1 MKLVRPVLFA
11 WILLFGHNYFLRAQ
25 SSNLTTGSFFADTGV
40 VQTTIITDIKKLR
53 STRNKPVW
61 IPADIILKENDT
73 TAISENINL
82 RMRGNMR
89 RSICDIA
96 TLELNFKTTLSP
108 RLSGLKKMKL
118 VGGCRNSTFDE
129 KLLLKEYLVYKMY
142 NLLTPLSFRARL
154 LRITYIDS
162 RKKVGTYTQHA
173 FVIEDISDVAMRN
186 GYVNKRTGTF
196 RTEQADRMHITL
208 VSIFEYMIGNT
219 DWSVTARHNIRLL
232 VPTNDTLARPMP
244 VPYDFDYSGIV
255 NAPYA
260 IPSEE
265 YTTIKNVRERL
276 YRGFPRTMDELRSV
290 VNTFQEKK
298 KEMLQVIEN
307 CHMLSN
313 REKKDMVKYIENFY
327 DIIDKESSVKRNFSD
342 NARLF

>member
-1 MKLVRPVLFA
+1 MA
-11 WILLFGHNYFLRAQ
+11 GLLLLANYHALQAQ
-25 SSNLTTGSFFADTGV
+25 SSNLTVSRFFEDTGI

-73 TAISENINL
+73 TAISESINL
-82 RMRGNMR
+82 RMRGHMR

-96 TLELNFKTTLSP
+96 SLEINFKSTLSP

-118 VGGCRNSTFDE
+118 VGGCRNNTFDE
-129 KLLLKEYLVYKMY
+129 ELLLKEYLIYKMY
-142 NLLTPLSFRARL
+142 NLLTPLSFKARL

-162 RKKVGTYTQHA
+162 RKKVGTYTQYA
-173 FVIEDISDVAMRN
+173 FVLEDISDVAKRN
-186 GYVNKRTGTF
+186 GYVNKRTGIF
-196 RTEQADRMHITL
+196 RTEQADRIHITF
-208 VSIFEYMIGNT
+208 VSLFEYMIGNT

-232 VPTNDTLARPMP
+232 VPTNDTLAKPL
-244 VPYDFDYSGIV
+244 VIPYDFDYSGIV

-260 IPSEE
+260 IPNEE
-265 YTTIKNVRERL
+265 FTTIKSVRDRL
-276 YRGFPRTMDELRSV
+276 YRGFPRTMDELRPIIQ
-290 VNTFQEKK
+290 NYKEKK
-298 KEMLQVIEN
+298 TEILQVISN
-307 CHMLSN
+307 CYMLRSH
-313 REKKDMVKYIENFY
+313 EKKDMTKYLEDFY

>member
-1 MKLVRPVLFA
+1 MA
-11 WILLFGHNYFLRAQ
+11 GLLLLANYHTLQAQ
-25 SSNLTTGSFFADTGV
+25 SSNLTVSRFFEDTGI

-73 TAISENINL
+73 TAISESINL
-82 RMRGNMR
+82 RMRGHMR

-96 TLELNFKTTLSP
+96 SLEINFKSTLSP

-118 VGGCRNSTFDE
+118 VGGCRNNTFDE
-129 KLLLKEYLVYKMY
+129 ELLLKEYLIYKMY
-142 NLLTPLSFRARL
+142 NLLTPLSFKARL

-162 RKKVGTYTQHA
+162 RKKVGTYTQYA
-173 FVIEDISDVAMRN
+173 FVLEDISDVAKRN
-186 GYVNKRTGTF
+186 GYVNKRTGIF
-196 RTEQADRMHITL
+196 RTEQADRIHITF
-208 VSIFEYMIGNT
+208 VSLFEYMIGNT

-232 VPTNDTLARPMP
+232 VPTNDTLAKPL
-244 VPYDFDYSGIV
+244 VIPYDFDYSGIV

-260 IPSEE
+260 IPNEE
-265 YTTIKNVRERL
+265 FTTIKSVRDRL
-276 YRGFPRTMDELRSV
+276 YRGFPRTMDELRPIIQ
-290 VNTFQEKK
+290 NYKEKK
-298 KEMLQVIEN
+298 TEILQVISN
-307 CHMLSN
+307 CYMLRSH
-313 REKKDMVKYIENFY
+313 EKKDMTKYLEDFY

>member
-1 MKLVRPVLFA
+1 MA
-11 WILLFGHNYFLRAQ
+11 GLLLLANYHTLQAQ
-25 SSNLTTGSFFADTGV
+25 SSNLTVSRFFEDTGI

-61 IPADIILKENDT
+61 IPANIVLKENDT
-73 TAISENINL
+73 TAISQSINL
-82 RMRGNMR
+82 RMRGHMR

-96 TLELNFKTTLSP
+96 SLEINFKSTLSP

-118 VGGCRNSTFDE
+118 VGGCRNNTFDE
-129 KLLLKEYLVYKMY
+129 ELLLKEYLIYKMY
-142 NLLTPLSFRARL
+142 NLLTPLSFKARL

-162 RKKVGTYTQHA
+162 RKKVGTYTQYA
-173 FVIEDISDVAMRN
+173 FVLEDISDVAKRN
-186 GYVNKRTGTF
+186 GYVNKRTGIF
-196 RTEQADRMHITL
+196 RTEQADRIHITF
-208 VSIFEYMIGNT
+208 VSLFEYMIGNT

-232 VPTNDTLARPMP
+232 VPTNDTFAKPLP

-260 IPSEE
+260 IPNEE
-265 YTTIKNVRERL
+265 FTTIKSVRDRL
-276 YRGFPRTMDELRSV
+276 YRGFPRTMDELRPIIQ
-290 VNTFQEKK
+290 NYKEKK
-298 KEMLQVIEN
+298 REILQVISN
-307 CHMLSN
+307 CYMLRSH
-313 REKKDMVKYIENFY
+313 EKKDMTKYLEDFY

>member
-1 MKLVRPVLFA
+1 MKHVRPVVFA
-11 WILLFGHNYFLRAQ
+11 WILLFGHNYFLQAQ

-53 STRNKPVW
+53 STRTKPVW

-73 TAISENINL
+73 TAISESISL

-89 RSICDIA
+89 RAICDIA
-96 TLELNFKTTLSP
+96 SLELNFKTTLSP

-118 VGGCRNSTFDE
+118 VGGCRNNTFDE
-129 KLLLKEYLVYKMY
+129 ELLLKEYLIYKMY
-142 NLLTPLSFRARL
+142 NLITPLSFNARL

-162 RKKVGTYTQHA
+162 RKKVGTYTQYA
-173 FVIEDISDVAMRN
+173 FVMEDISDVAKRN
-186 GYVNKRTGTF
+186 GYVNKRTGIF

-232 VPTNDTLARPMP
+232 VPTNDTLIKPMP

-260 IPSEE
+260 VPAEE
-265 YTTIKNVRERL
+265 FTTIKNVRDRL
-276 YRGFPRTMDELRSV
+276 YRGFPRTMDELRPIIK
-290 VNTFQEKK
+290 NFQEKK
-298 KEMLQVIEN
+298 KEIFSVVEN
-307 CHMLSN
+307 CYMLSAKG
-313 REKKDMVKYIENFY
+313 KKNIVKYIEEFY
-327 DIIDKESSVKRNFSD
+327 DVIEKESSVKRNFSD

>member
-1 MKLVRPVLFA
+1 MA
-11 WILLFGHNYFLRAQ
+11 GLLLLAKYHALQAQ
-25 SSNLTTGSFFADTGV
+25 SSNLTVSRFFEDTGI

-73 TAISENINL
+73 TAISESINL
-82 RMRGNMR
+82 RMRGHMR

-96 TLELNFKTTLSP
+96 SLEINFKSTLSP

-118 VGGCRNSTFDE
+118 VGGCRNNTFDE
-129 KLLLKEYLVYKMY
+129 ELLLKEYLIYKMY
-142 NLLTPLSFRARL
+142 NLLTPLSFKARL

-162 RKKVGTYTQHA
+162 RKKVGTYTQYA
-173 FVIEDISDVAMRN
+173 FVLEDISDVAKRN
-186 GYVNKRTGTF
+186 GYVNKRTGIF
-196 RTEQADRMHITL
+196 RTEQADRIHITF
-208 VSIFEYMIGNT
+208 VSLFEYMIGNT

-232 VPTNDTLARPMP
+232 VPTNDTLAKPL
-244 VPYDFDYSGIV
+244 VIPYDFDYSGIV

-260 IPSEE
+260 IPNEE
-265 YTTIKNVRERL
+265 FTTIKSVRDRL
-276 YRGFPRTMDELRSV
+276 YRGFPRTMDELRPIIQ
-290 VNTFQEKK
+290 NYKEKK
-298 KEMLQVIEN
+298 TEILQVISN
-307 CHMLSN
+307 CYMLRSH
-313 REKKDMVKYIENFY
+313 EKKDMTKYLEDFY